1 MGGDMAMMLDPPPQ
15 SQVESRRWSRGWC
28 GEGQRRLDLDSETL
42 QSGETVQVEGLW
54 WQILGGELGTGTPL
68 AWGLCLPTPSQSP
81 PPPGGLP
88 GGGDRLSDETH
99 YALNPPD

>member
-1 MGGDMAMMLDPPPQ
+1 VANPRRRAGD
-15 SQVESRRWSRGWC
+15 R
-28 GEGQRRLDLDSETL
+28 DSL
-42 QSGETVQVEGLW
+42 GLGS
-54 WQILGGELGTGTPL
+54 LPANPL
-68 AWGLCLPTPSQSP
+68 PVPP

>member
-1 MGGDMAMMLDPPPQ
+1 MKLNPGL
-15 SQVESRRWSRGWC
+15 
-28 GEGQRRLDLDSETL
+28 
-42 QSGETVQVEGLW
+42 GETVAWWRFRAEGPPKAQLRSEA
-54 WQILGGELGTGTPL
+54 GDGAPL
-68 AWGLCLPTPSQSP
+68 ARVFTHHPLLIP

>member
-1 MGGDMAMMLDPPPQ
+1 MDPGLGDTVPWQGVQAKGLPEAQ
-15 SQVESRRWSRGWC
+15 LWSGA
-28 GEGQRRLDLDSETL
+28 GA
-42 QSGETVQVEGLW
+42 
-54 WQILGGELGTGTPL
+54 PL
-68 AWGLCLPTPSQSP
+68 LRVSARHPLLIP

>member
-1 MGGDMAMMLDPPPQ
+1 MDLGLGDTVSWLGVGTKGLPEAQL
-15 SQVESRRWSRGWC
+15 WSGAVD
-28 GEGQRRLDLDSETL
+28 GA
-42 QSGETVQVEGLW
+42 
-54 WQILGGELGTGTPL
+54 PL
-68 AWGLCLPTPSQSP
+68 VGVSARHPLLIP

>member
-1 MGGDMAMMLDPPPQ
+1 MDLGLGDAVSWQGVQAKELPEAQ
-15 SQVESRRWSRGWC
+15 LWSGA
-28 GEGQRRLDLDSETL
+28 GATL
-42 QSGETVQVEGLW
+42 LEVSAHH
-54 WQILGGELGTGTPL
+54 PL
-68 AWGLCLPTPSQSP
+68 LITP